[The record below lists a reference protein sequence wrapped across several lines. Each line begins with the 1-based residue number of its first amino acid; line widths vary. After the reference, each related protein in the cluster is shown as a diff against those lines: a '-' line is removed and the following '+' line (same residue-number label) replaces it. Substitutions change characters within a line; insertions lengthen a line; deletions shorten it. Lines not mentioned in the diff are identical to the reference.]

1 MNTRAFFFRGIN
13 SYVVQYY
20 IPLISFAIA
29 TLAGFYIPPHEGND
43 RTGLIIT
50 LFLINVQMSL
60 YISDEGPNADG
71 STGKYFLH
79 SVEIT
84 EIYFHTFLTK
94 QIRENNIWRSY

>member
-1 MNTRAFFFRGIN
+1 MLICRGIN
-13 SYVVQYY
+13 SYIVQYY

-71 STGKYFLH
+71 STGKYLIKDDVIIIGQSPPHRFDLR
-79 SVEIT
+79 
-84 EIYFHTFLTK
+84 IYSLGYFTK
-94 QIRENNIWRSY
+94 IP

>member
-1 MNTRAFFFRGIN
+1 MLIFRGIN
-13 SYVVQYY
+13 SYIVQYY

-71 STGKYFLH
+71 STGKYLYL
-79 SVEIT
+79 IKD
-84 EIYFHTFLTK
+84 LT
-94 QIRENNIWRSY
+94 